1 LNAKKKLY
9 IQREREI
16 AAKKDERRV
25 KERRCFIV
33 SM

>member
-1 LNAKKKLY
+1 M
-9 IQREREI
+9 QRRSWIFKEREM

>member
-1 LNAKKKLY
+1 M
-9 IQREREI
+9 QRRSCIFKEREI